1 MRTVLIAPVC
11 LVLLVAPLTLQA
23 QDSLR
28 VSGRRDSIIELAPIT
43 VTATRT
49 PRQVFT
55 TPAPVS
61 VVDSTQLA
69 RRAPG
74 NVADLFLDLPGLD
87 LNGIGPSQA
96 RPVIRGQLGQRILLL
111 EDGIRM
117 NNSRRQQDFGEI
129 PSIVALEEVGQVEV
143 VRGPASVLYGTDAIG
158 GAVNLIT
165 RQPPAAGGPAQ
176 FHGSVGYRYQGA
188 GGQQRPWGL
197 LSGAAGRFNFL
208 AFGSY
213 RDAGSYI
220 APPGTFGG
228 QPLAFGTRV
237 RESGVR
243 DQNYAAQL
251 GYALSETQNLRVRYE
266 RYTSENAGFGYV
278 DNSALG
284 TPNAPTIKITYPDQ
298 GVDKLSL
305 GYRVAALRSPLA
317 DRLDVTT
324 YYQRNARHLNLD
336 IFVPFGPGTPPGAGL
351 VATTRN
357 FTDLNTWG
365 FRIEAA
371 KTIALKQLLTYGL
384 DGFRDGSTNTDTIT
398 QTVVGFGP
406 PSPQTSTTP
415 QLPNASFRSLGA
427 FAQMELAVAPRLTV
441 IAGLRG
447 QDIRAATRT
456 TPGITAPNVT
466 STDRTVVGSLN
477 TSYALGSNVTL
488 VGTVGRGFRS
498 PNLVERFFTGP
509 TPEGSGYQKQTPNL
523 KPETSLNVDLGVRL
537 RTRSVTLEIFGFRN
551 QIANGI
557 TIEATGDTVQG
568 LEEFQNVNV
577 DQLRTIGLEAAGDVA
592 IGAGFSTAANFTVFD
607 TKDILN
613 PRNPVG
619 RSYATRL
626 GGSLRY
632 EERTGRF
639 WLAYDVRHYGEQKN
653 VVISSRVGSPTPSFT
668 IQDAR
673 AGARLFEAGGTR
685 HSVSL
690 TVANLANKLYS
701 EASNTSFFRP
711 APGRNVMISYR
722 MDF

>member
-1 MRTVLIAPVC
+1 
-11 LVLLVAPLTLQA
+11 
-23 QDSLR
+23 
-28 VSGRRDSIIELAPIT
+28 
-43 VTATRT
+43 
-49 PRQVFT
+49 
-55 TPAPVS
+55 
-61 VVDSTQLA
+61 
-69 RRAPG
+69 
-74 NVADLFLDLPGLD
+74 
-87 LNGIGPSQA
+87 
-96 RPVIRGQLGQRILLL
+96 
-111 EDGIRM
+111 M
-117 NNSRRQQDFGEI
+117 NNARQQQDFGEI
-129 PSIVALEEVGQVEV
+129 PSIVALEEVRQVEV

-165 RQPPAAGGPAQ
+165 RQPPQAGGQPQ
-176 FHGSVGYRYQGA
+176 FHGSIGYRYQGA

-197 LSGAAGRFNFL
+197 LSGSAGRFNFL

-213 RDAGSYI
+213 RDAGSYV

-228 QPLAFGTRV
+228 QTLAFGTRV
-237 RESGVR
+237 RDTGVR
-243 DQNYAAQL
+243 DQNYSAQL
-251 GYALSETQNLRVRYE
+251 GFAVSETQNLRVRYE
-266 RYTSENAGFGYV
+266 RYTADDAGFGYV
-278 DNSALG
+278 DNGALG

-305 GYRVAALRSPLA
+305 GYRATALRSSLA

-324 YYQRNARHLNLD
+324 YFQSNARHLDFD

-365 FRIEAA
+365 FRVEAA
-371 KTIALKQLLTYGL
+371 KAIALRHLLTYGI
-384 DGFRDGSTNTDTIT
+384 DGFRDGSTNTDSLT

-406 PSPQTSTTP
+406 PTPQTSTAP
-415 QLPNASFRSLGA
+415 QVPNASFRSLGA

-447 QDIRAATRT
+447 QDIRAVTRT

-477 TSYALGSNVTL
+477 ASYALGSNITL

-509 TPEGSGYQKQTPNL
+509 APEGSGYQRQTPSL
-523 KPETSLNVDLGVRL
+523 KPETSLNTDLGVRV
-537 RTRSVTLEIFGFRN
+537 RARGVSFEMFGFRN
-551 QIANGI
+551 QISDGVA
-557 TIEATGDTVQG
+557 IEATGDTVQG

-577 DQLRTIGLEAAGDVA
+577 DKLRTIGLEAAGEVT
-592 IGAGFSTAANFTVFD
+592 IGVGFSTAANVTIFD
-607 TKDILN
+607 TKDVLN

-619 RSYATRL
+619 QSYATRV

-639 WLAYDVRHYGEQKN
+639 WLAYDVRHYGEQKD
-653 VVISSRVGSPTPSFT
+653 VVISSQVGSPTPSFT

-690 TVANLANKLYS
+690 TVANLANRLYS

-711 APGRNVMISYR
+711 APGRNVTISYR

>member
-1 MRTVLIAPVC
+1 MRIAMMLPACLGVLV
-11 LVLLVAPLTLQA
+11 VPLTLHA

-28 VSGRRDSIIELAPIT
+28 ARGRRDSIIELTPMT

-49 PRQVFT
+49 SRPLFT

-61 VVDSTQLA
+61 VVDSIQLA
-69 RRAPG
+69 RRAPA
-74 NVADLFLDLPGLD
+74 NVTDLFLDLPGLD
-87 LNGIGPSQA
+87 VNGVGPSQA
-96 RPVIRGQLGQRILLL
+96 RPVIRGYTGQRILLL

-117 NNSRRQQDFGEI
+117 NNTRRQQDFGEI
-129 PSIVALEEVGQVEV
+129 PSIVALEEVRQVEV

-176 FHGSVGYRYQGA
+176 FHGSIGYRYQGA
-188 GGQQRPWGL
+188 GGQQRPWGQL
-197 LSGAAGRFNFL
+197 NGSTGRFNFL

-228 QPLAFGTRV
+228 QTLAYGTRV
-237 RESGVR
+237 RDTGVR

-251 GYALSETQNLRVRYE
+251 GFAVSETQQLRVRYE
-266 RYTSENAGFGYV
+266 RYTANDAGFGDV
-278 DNSALG
+278 DNSALN

-305 GYRVAALRSPLA
+305 GYRAAALRSVLA

-324 YYQRNARHLNLD
+324 YYQSNARHLNLD
-336 IFVPFGPGTPPGAGL
+336 IFIPFGPGTPPGAGL
-351 VATTRN
+351 IATTRN

-365 FRIEAA
+365 FRVEAA
-371 KTIALKQLLTYGL
+371 KTVALTHLLTYGI
-384 DGFRDGSTNTDTIT
+384 DGFRDGSTNTDSIT

-406 PSPQTSTTP
+406 PKSTVSTTP
-415 QLPNASFRSLGA
+415 QVPNASFRSLGA
-427 FAQMELAVAPRLTV
+427 FAQMELALAPRLTV
-441 IAGLRG
+441 IAGVRG

-456 TPGITAPNVT
+456 TPGITAPSLT

-477 TSYALGSNVTL
+477 TSYALGQNVSL
-488 VGTVGRGFRS
+488 IGTVGRGFRS

-509 TPEGSGYQKQTPNL
+509 TPEGSGYQKQTPGL
-523 KPETSLNVDLGVRL
+523 KPETSLNADLGVRV
-537 RTRSVTLEIFGFRN
+537 RQGPVSLEIFGFRN
-551 QIANGI
+551 QISNGI
-557 TIEATGDTVQG
+557 AIEATGDTVQG

-577 DQLRTIGLEAAGDVA
+577 AKLRTIGLEAAGEVA

-607 TKDILN
+607 TKDVLN

-619 RSYATRL
+619 QSYATRV

-632 EERTGRF
+632 EERSGRF
-639 WLAYDVRHYGEQKN
+639 WLAYDVRHYGEQKD
-653 VVISSRVGSPTPSFT
+653 VAISSRVGSPTPSFT
-668 IQDAR
+668 VQNAR

-690 TVANLANKLYS
+690 TVANLANRLYS

-711 APGRNVMISYR
+711 APGRNVTMSYR